1 MKTMLTLALALVVVL
16 ADGSARLGHA
26 SSPPA
31 YAVVVNRANS
41 TASLSRVEV
50 ARLFLKTVTS
60 WPDGG
65 PVAAV
70 DQARTAPVRR
80 VFSVDVHQKDPD
92 AVAAHWQVQVFSGR
106 DVPPR
111 VLRSDADVLA
121 FVRSNPG
128 AIGYVSASTPLDEG
142 VRKLKVE

>member
-1 MKTMLTLALALVVVL
+1 MKTTFTPALALVALL
-16 ADGSARLGHA
+16 AGGSARLGHA
-26 SSPPA
+26 SSQAA
-31 YAVVVNRANS
+31 YAVVVNQANP
-41 TASLSRVEV
+41 TASLSRVDV
-50 ARLFLKTVTS
+50 ARLFLKKVTS

-111 VLRSDADVLA
+111 VLRSDAEVIA

-128 AIGYVSASTPLDEG
+128 AIGYVSASTPLDAG
-142 VRKLKVE
+142 VRKVKVE